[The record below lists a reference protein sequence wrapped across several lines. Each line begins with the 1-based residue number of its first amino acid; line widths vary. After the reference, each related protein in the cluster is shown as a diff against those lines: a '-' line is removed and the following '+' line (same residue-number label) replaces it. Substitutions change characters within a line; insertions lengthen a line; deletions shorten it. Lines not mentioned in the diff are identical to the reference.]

1 MSAWLPVGL
10 LWLYTS
16 EGIRIRK
23 DLNITVSQF
32 GIVRNFSTRTVK
44 TLQDGIRILRKNRRY
59 WDPLAG
65 NGTVDLN
72 FLVGVD
78 GALPYLLHAPAWTGE
93 KHNLFRYGNAEQ
105 FLKLLEGDRVLRALA
120 PDAHLVPVMW
130 ADKGAYGYGVREVA
144 WNAAAVH
151 GRVVDFSTVNSR
163 LGKDIEGASWLGLE
177 VADGEL
183 WSKERIRQHWKVVT
197 AEDAERA
204 GDGLV
209 RELLGVVAGGNGGAL
224 AGVRRALVRWAGVAA
239 DGGDTDVR
247 VGERLERLAERM
259 LPEHVRKAFGDA
271 FPADAGGRREVL
283 RGAVVRAVEEGV
295 AGWLPA
301 RLLWLYTDEGT
312 RARQELNVTVT
323 RAGVVRDFSA
333 FGDVGELRPVV
344 R

>member
-23 DLNITVSQF
+23 DLNITVTQF
-32 GIVRNFSTRTVK
+32 GIVRNFSTGTVK
-44 TLQDGIRILRKNRRY
+44 TLQRGIRTLHYDRRY
-59 WDPLAG
+59 WKPVAG
-65 NGTVDLN
+65 IGTVDLH
-72 FLVGVD
+72 FLFGAN
-78 GALPYLLHAPAWTGE
+78 GALPYLLHAPTWTDE

-120 PDAHLVPVMW
+120 SDAHLVPVMW
-130 ADKGAYGYGVREVA
+130 ADKGASGYGVREVA

-163 LGKDIEGASWLGLE
+163 LGKDVGGATWLGLE

-183 WSKERIRQHWKVVT
+183 WSEEQILQHWKVVT

-209 RELLGVVAGGNGGAL
+209 PALLGVAAEEDDGAL

-239 DGGDTDVR
+239 DEGDTDGR

-259 LPEHVRKAFGDA
+259 LPEHVRNAFGDV